1 MGRLVAMEVFV
12 RVIETGTFSGAA
24 RQLRI
29 GQPAVSKIIAQLEER
44 LGVHLLL
51 RSNRGLTPTLAG
63 QNFYE
68 RAKRVVED
76 ANEAELIA
84 RGSGT
89 ALSGRLRVCATVSF
103 ARLHIIPHLPAFL
116 AQHPELDIEVV
127 MDDRAVDLVEEG
139 IDIALRMGPL
149 SDSTLTA
156 RKIGQCKRLVLGTP
170 AYFSRAGVP
179 RTPADLAAHQ
189 AIVLAQPTLSS
200 AWSFRQG
207 STETAI
213 TAQGRVRVTAGEGVR
228 AAVLADIGLAVTSEW
243 LFADELKA
251 GVVVPV
257 LEDWELA
264 PLDLW
269 SIFPTGRRATAKARV
284 FTAFVEEL
292 IANGAIITS
301 NLPAKAE

>member
-76 ANEAELIA
+76 ANEAELVA
-84 RGSGT
+84 RGTGT

-170 AYFSRAGVP
+170 AYFSRAGIP
-179 RTPADLAAHQ
+179 LTPADLVTHQ
-189 AIVLAQPTLSS
+189 AIVLVQPALTSV
-200 AWSFRQG
+200 WNFKQG
-207 STETAI
+207 TTETSV

-228 AAVLADIGLAVTSEW
+228 AAVLADIGLSVTSEW
-243 LFADELKA
+243 LFAAELKE

-257 LEDWELA
+257 LQDWELV

-284 FTAFVEEL
+284 FAAFVEEL
-292 IANGAIITS
+292 VSNGKIITTQF
-301 NLPAKAE
+301 AG

>member
-207 STETAI
+207 STETSI

-292 IANGAIITS
+292 IANGAIITN

>member
-12 RVIETGTFSGAA
+12 RVVDTGTFSGAA

-29 GQPAVSKIIAQLEER
+29 GQPAVSKIIAQLEDR
-44 LGVHLLL
+44 LGVQLLL

-76 ANEAELIA
+76 ANEAELVA
-84 RGSGT
+84 RGTGT
-89 ALSGRLRVCATVSF
+89 ALTGRLRVCATVSF
-103 ARLHIIPHLPAFL
+103 ARLHIIPRLPAFL
-116 AQHPELDIEVV
+116 AQHPELDIEIV

-149 SDSTLTA
+149 NDSTLIA

-170 AYFSRAGVP
+170 AYFSRTGFP
-179 RTPADLAAHQ
+179 RTPADLVTHQ
-189 AIVLAQPTLSS
+189 AIVLAQPTLTSV
-200 AWSFRQG
+200 WNFKQG
-207 STETAI
+207 TSEISI
-213 TAQGRVRVTAGEGVR
+213 TAQGRLRVTAGEGVR
-228 AAVLADIGLAVTSEW
+228 AAVLADIGLSVTSEW
-243 LFADELKA
+243 LFASELKA
-251 GVVVPV
+251 GLVVPV
-257 LEDWELA
+257 LQDWELA

-284 FTAFVEEL
+284 FSTFIEDLVS
-292 IANGAIITS
+292 NGEIINTDQRTG
-301 NLPAKAE
+301 A

>member
-76 ANEAELIA
+76 ANEAELVA
-84 RGSGT
+84 RGTGT

-116 AQHPELDIEVV
+116 AEHPELDIEVV

-170 AYFSRAGVP
+170 AYFSRAGIP
-179 RTPADLAAHQ
+179 LTPADLVTHQ
-189 AIVLAQPTLSS
+189 AIVLAQPALTSV
-200 AWSFRQG
+200 WNFKQG
-207 STETAI
+207 TTETSV

-228 AAVLADIGLAVTSEW
+228 AAVLADIGLSVTSEW
-243 LFADELKA
+243 LFATELKE
-251 GVVVPV
+251 GIVVPV
-257 LEDWELA
+257 LQDWELA

-284 FTAFVEEL
+284 FAAFVDEL
-292 IANGAIITS
+292 VSNGKIITTQS
-301 NLPAKAE
+301 AR